1 VALEQ
6 YANAPQL
13 SSPSSAWTTTS
24 GSVTSGDTSLTVAS
38 ASAFPSSAQFRIL
51 IDDELLL
58 VTAGAGTTTWTVT
71 RGIESTTAAAH
82 SSGASVYHVLTAASL
97 LRSPG
102 ALSATGDVPYLAS
115 TGAPTRLAAGA
126 DGTYLRYA
134 SGIPTAAALLAT
146 DLTAIPG
153 STTQVFFNDGATW
166 GADAGFTFVKGASAT
181 LRVANGTN
189 PEVGAI
195 GWSGNNFRVGT
206 IGGTTGGT
214 ARDTILG
221 SAAGAANG
229 IYFATEDTSRWNV
242 NPTGHLV
249 PFATATYDLGDA
261 SHVLRNVYAVLTNAT
276 GLPIST
282 GLSGLGSNVATFL
295 GTPSSANLAAALT
308 DETGSGAAMFG
319 TSPTVTTSLIMADA
333 ANLVLN
339 TGTGTKI
346 GTATGQKLSFWNQ
359 TPTAQPSG
367 AGQAAITD
375 STGGVAASSLV
386 DVTTAAVA
394 DPAKVNAN
402 FATINVLLLALRTA
416 ALNTGLIKGSA

>member
-1 VALEQ
+1 MATET
-6 YANAPQL
+6 YANGPTL
-13 SSPSSAWTTTS
+13 SSPSSAWTTLA
-24 GSVTSGDTSLTVAS
+24 GSMLAGDTSLTVTA

-51 IDDELLL
+51 IEDELLL
-58 VTAGAGTTTWTVT
+58 VTAGAGTTTWQVT
-71 RGIESTTAAAH
+71 RGIESTTAAPH
-82 SSGASVYHVLTAASL
+82 SSGASVYPVRTAASL

-206 IGGTTGGT
+206 IGGTSGGP

-221 SAAGAANG
+221 SAAGATNG

-308 DETGSGAAMFG
+308 DETGSGAAMFA
-319 TSPTVTTSLIMADA
+319 TSPTLVTPILGIPQSGTLTNCTLPVGGLTGLCSGVATWLATPSS
-333 ANLVLN
+333 ANL
-339 TGTGTKI
+339 
-346 GTATGQKLSFWNQ
+346 A
-359 TPTAQPSG
+359 
-367 AGQAAITD
+367 AAI
-375 STGGVAASSLV
+375 
-386 DVTTAAVA
+386 
-394 DPAKVNAN
+394 
-402 FATINVLLLALRTA
+402 R
-416 ALNTGLIKGSA
+416 